1 MKKITS
7 LGIVAGVVLI
17 GVIAGYVL
25 YFKADD
31 QTPPSGGGGRRGDGT
46 GRPTPV
52 MAATAKSGDID
63 VTINALGTVTAR
75 NTATV
80 KARVDGQLIRVDFR
94 EGQMVGEGDL
104 LAEIDP
110 RPFHVLLDQ
119 FSGQLLRDEALLT
132 NAKLDL
138 ERYRDLIAKDSI
150 AKQQVDAQAALV
162 QQYEGTV
169 KADRAQVDN
178 AKLQLGFTRVTAPLA
193 GRLGLRQVDVGNMVH
208 ASDANGIVV
217 ITQTQPL
224 NVIFAIPSDNIGAVA
239 ARLKAGEVLTADAF
253 DRSGKKKLASGKLMT
268 VDNQIDVTTGTVKLK
283 AEFTNADGALFPNQ
297 FVNIGLRVETRHD
310 AVLIPTAA
318 LQRGTQGTFVYVVGT
333 DTTVAIRPITPGAIS
348 GDVVAVEQG
357 LKAGEQVVVDG
368 ADKLRQGA
376 KVEVT
381 TPSSGGA
388 PRKGAPVEPGGAGA
402 AGANA
407 GPPSERGGSPEE
419 RQKRWA
425 EMNARI
431 DRGEF
436 GEEIKKLPEEERKQR
451 MRELR
456 RQKDGGGGS
465 GAPSPQ

>member
-1 MKKITS
+1 MKKST
-7 LGIVAGVVLI
+7 LGIVAGVVVI
-17 GVIAGYVL
+17 VGGIAGFMFYA
-25 YFKADD
+25 KPDA
-31 QTPPSGGGGRRGDGT
+31 QAPQGSGRRGDGA

-52 MAATAKSGDID
+52 QAVSTKSGDID
-63 VTINALGTVTAR
+63 VVINALGTVTAR

-80 KARVDGQLIRVDFR
+80 KARVDGQLIGVGFR
-94 EGQMVGEGDL
+94 EGQLVGEGDL

-110 RPFHVLLDQ
+110 RPFQAQLDQ

-132 NAKLDL
+132 NARLDL

-178 AKLQLGFTRVTAPLA
+178 ARLQLGFTRVTAPLA
-193 GRLGLRQVDVGNMVH
+193 GRLGIRLVDDGNMVH

-217 ITQTQPL
+217 ITQTQPI
-224 NVIFAIPSDNIGAVA
+224 NVIFAIPSDNIGVVA
-239 ARLKAGEVLTADAF
+239 ARLKAGDALTADAF
-253 DRSGKKKLASGKLMT
+253 DRSGKKKLATGKLLT
-268 VDNQIDVTTGTVKLK
+268 VDNQIDVTTGTIKLK
-283 AEFTNADGALFPNQ
+283 AEFANADGALFPNQ

-310 AVLIPTAA
+310 AIIIPTAA
-318 LQRGTQGTFVYVVGT
+318 LQRGTQGTFVYVVGGD
-333 DTTVAIRPITPGAIS
+333 DTVTIRAVTPGPIS
-348 GDVVAVEQG
+348 GDVVAIEQG
-357 LKAGEQVVVDG
+357 LKASEHVVIDG

-376 KVEVT
+376 KVEVPT
-381 TPSSGGA
+381 AATREA
-388 PRKGAPVEPGGAGA
+388 ARKGDGGAGGPGGSGVSSA
-402 AGANA
+402 SG

-456 RQKDGGGGS
+456 RQREGGG
-465 GAPSPQ
+465 ANPQ